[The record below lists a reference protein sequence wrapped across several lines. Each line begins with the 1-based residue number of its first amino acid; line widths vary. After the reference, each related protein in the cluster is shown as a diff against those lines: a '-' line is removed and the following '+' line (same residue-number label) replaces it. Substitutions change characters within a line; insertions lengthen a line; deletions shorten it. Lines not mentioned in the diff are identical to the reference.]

1 MSSMDL
7 LSVLVKPFS
16 KPFRGDVLVSV
27 GVATGIGCDTQGLEQ
42 QGDKA
47 PDRVAIGR
55 SCTMGG
61 DAHTGDGHTPCGAGT
76 ERAEDSR
83 EAPPGNKDCEG
94 DLATS
99 VEAGPRPP
107 EDKREGTPGTERAV
121 TSSERAVASS
131 EREVA
136 RSELRTSL

>member
-1 MSSMDL
+1 MDL

-16 KPFRGDVLVSV
+16 EPFRGDVLVSV
-27 GVATGIGCDTQGLEQ
+27 GVATGGCDTQGLEQ

-47 PDRVAIGR
+47 PDRAAIGIT
-55 SCTMGG
+55 CTMGG

-83 EAPPGNKDCEG
+83 EGPPGNKDCEG
-94 DLATS
+94 DLES
-99 VEAGPRPP
+99 SEEPGAGPRL
-107 EDKREGTPGTERAV
+107 EGKREGAPGTERAV
-121 TSSERAVASS
+121 ANS

-136 RSELRTSL
+136 SSELRTSL